1 MLKSIFGEIAM
12 KSNQRQ
18 KDILFSVIVFCCAFA
33 VNLLIQKLFT
43 TQTLVPMIFVFG
55 VFLISLKTHGYC
67 YGITS
72 AIVSVFAVN
81 FAFTYPYYV
90 FDFFVEE
97 SILSAVIMM
106 VVAVSTSTLNIRIRD
121 QEKLR
126 SENEKERMRGNLLR
140 AISHDLRTPLTSIYG
155 SSSTLISKYDAL
167 PKEQQLKL
175 LGEIQEDSEW
185 LIRMVENLLSVTRID
200 GAKVEVVKTPTVLDE
215 LIDSVLMKFSKKHPN
230 QKVITQIPEEF
241 VDIPMDSLLIEQVLL
256 NLLENAVFHAKGMT
270 ELTLSVSLVGD
281 KAVFEVSDN
290 GCGLPEDA
298 LQKIF
303 TGSYEKSAAR
313 WTGPAAIWGSD
324 YLYALPSSKRTAVT
338 LPQKTERAAVRYSA
352 LRWKEGVRT
361 MGNNKYK
368 ILIVEDEANIRSFIK
383 ANLETSDYQ
392 VLCAETCA
400 LGIMM
405 YASHRPDLIVLDL
418 GLPDRDGL
426 DLIQKVRESATV
438 PIIVLSARSNERDKV
453 EALDLGA
460 NDYITKPF
468 GTEELLARIRA
479 VLRSHRH
486 SEEEESSPGGKFHL
500 QDLLIDYDTRQV
512 FVGKEEID
520 LTQTEYN
527 IMAFLSV
534 HAGKVLTYAAIIRSV
549 WGYSDYG
556 SVKKLQVNMKN
567 IRKKMGVTPGEKRY
581 IINELGVGY
590 RMLAEDE
597 A

>member
-1 MLKSIFGEIAM
+1 M
-12 KSNQRQ
+12 KNRQRQ
-18 KDILFSVIVFCCAFA
+18 KDTLFSILIFCSAFA

-67 YGITS
+67 YGIAS

-81 FAFTYPYYV
+81 FAFTYPYYA
-90 FDFFVEE
+90 FDSFVEE
-97 SILSAVIMM
+97 SILSAVIML

-215 LIDSVLMKFSKKHPN
+215 LVDSVLMKFSKKHPN
-230 QKVITQIPEEF
+230 QKVITQIPDEF

-303 TGSYEKSAAR
+303 TGSYEKSAAPVDGTR
-313 WTGPAAIWGSD
+313 RNMGIGLSVCAAIVKACVD
-324 YLYALPSSKRTAVT
+324 
-338 LPQKTERAAVRYSA
+338 SA
-352 LRWKEGVRT
+352 
-361 MGNNKYK
+361 
-368 ILIVEDEANIRSFIK
+368 F
-383 ANLETSDYQ
+383 Q
-392 VLCAETCA
+392 
-400 LGIMM
+400 
-405 YASHRPDLIVLDL
+405 L
-418 GLPDRDGL
+418 GLPEARIPLAEAIILMATAPKSNSAINGIDAAIADIRAGRAGDIPAHLKDAHYGGAKKLGRGL
-426 DLIQKVRESATV
+426 TYQYPHMYPNHWVQQEYL
-438 PIIVLSARSNERDKV
+438 P
-453 EALDLGA
+453 
-460 NDYITKPF
+460 
-468 GTEELLARIRA
+468 EELRGAQYY
-479 VLRSHRH
+479 
-486 SEEEESSPGGKFHL
+486 EYGPNK
-500 QDLLIDYDTRQV
+500 
-512 FVGKEEID
+512 
-520 LTQTEYN
+520 TEQ
-527 IMAFLSV
+527 
-534 HAGKVLTYAAIIRSV
+534 AAKAYWDR
-549 WGYSDYG
+549 
-556 SVKKLQVNMKN
+556 VKNQK
-567 IRKKMGVTPGEKRY
+567 
-581 IINELGVGY
+581 
-590 RMLAEDE
+590 
-597 A
+597 

>member
-1 MLKSIFGEIAM
+1 M
-12 KSNQRQ
+12 KNRQRQ
-18 KDILFSVIVFCCAFA
+18 KDTLFSILIFCSAFA

-81 FAFTYPYYV
+81 FAFTYPYYA

-97 SILSAVIMM
+97 SIFSAVIMLI
-106 VVAVSTSTLNIRIRD
+106 VAVSTSTLSIRIRELEMLRVRE

-126 SENEKERMRGNLLR
+126 SESEKERMRGNLLR

-155 SSSTLISKYDAL
+155 SSSTLISKHDAL

-281 KAVFEVSDN
+281 KAVFEVADN
-290 GCGLPEDA
+290 GCGIPEDA

-303 TGSYEKSAAR
+303 TGSYEKSAAPVDGTR
-313 WTGPAAIWGSD
+313 SNMGIGLSVCAAIVKAHGSEITAENRKGGGAVFRF
-324 YLYALPSSKRTAVT
+324 AL
-338 LPQKTERAAVRYSA
+338 ER
-352 LRWKEGVRT
+352 G
-361 MGNNKYK
+361 G
-368 ILIVEDEANIRSFIK
+368 ED
-383 ANLETSDYQ
+383 
-392 VLCAETCA
+392 
-400 LGIMM
+400 
-405 YASHRPDLIVLDL
+405 
-418 GLPDRDGL
+418 DG
-426 DLIQKVRESATV
+426 Q
-438 PIIVLSARSNERDKV
+438 
-453 EALDLGA
+453 
-460 NDYITKPF
+460 
-468 GTEELLARIRA
+468 
-479 VLRSHRH
+479 
-486 SEEEESSPGGKFHL
+486 
-500 QDLLIDYDTRQV
+500 
-512 FVGKEEID
+512 
-520 LTQTEYN
+520 
-527 IMAFLSV
+527 
-534 HAGKVLTYAAIIRSV
+534 
-549 WGYSDYG
+549 
-556 SVKKLQVNMKN
+556 
-567 IRKKMGVTPGEKRY
+567 
-581 IINELGVGY
+581 
-590 RMLAEDE
+590 
-597 A
+597 

>member
-1 MLKSIFGEIAM
+1 MLKSTFGEIAM
-12 KSNQRQ
+12 KSRQRQ
-18 KDILFSVIVFCCAFA
+18 KDILFSLIVFFSAFA

-72 AIVSVFAVN
+72 AIVSVFAVD

-126 SENEKERMRGNLLR
+126 AESEKERMRGNLLR

-290 GCGLPEDA
+290 GCGLPEDSLFFKYHRDSHLFQHSDVLNTVQCVAGEAGNGFCQYKVDFA
-298 LQKIF
+298 LLAVLNHPVK
-303 TGSYEKSAAR
+303 T
-313 WTGPAAIWGSD
+313 
-324 YLYALPSSKRTAVT
+324 VT
-338 LPQKTERAAVRYSA
+338 LLGMYAGDTVIRVDARDFPLRGGIDFFGVVQFLDFKTALLFFFLGADAAVGRHPQLA
-352 LRWKEGVRT
+352 H
-361 MGNNKYK
+361 
-368 ILIVEDEANIRSFIK
+368 
-383 ANLETSDYQ
+383 
-392 VLCAETCA
+392 
-400 LGIMM
+400 GIF
-405 YASHRPDLIVLDL
+405 S
-418 GLPDRDGL
+418 
-426 DLIQKVRESATV
+426 S
-438 PIIVLSARSNERDKV
+438 
-453 EALDLGA
+453 
-460 NDYITKPF
+460 
-468 GTEELLARIRA
+468 GTFP
-479 VLRSHRH
+479 H
-486 SEEEESSPGGKFHL
+486 
-500 QDLLIDYDTRQV
+500 
-512 FVGKEEID
+512 
-520 LTQTEYN
+520 
-527 IMAFLSV
+527 
-534 HAGKVLTYAAIIRSV
+534 
-549 WGYSDYG
+549 
-556 SVKKLQVNMKN
+556 
-567 IRKKMGVTPGEKRY
+567 
-581 IINELGVGY
+581 
-590 RMLAEDE
+590 
-597 A
+597 